1 MSVFRMSQKEK
12 SEPTFRARLINV
24 KGKGLGWKDQD
35 GVFKPVSNLSIK
47 CVAPIALQV
56 KSLKGKITS
65 FNDKQVTVFF
75 FYQGMCLLPNTMEAQ
90 VMKTLVL
97 SLSLS
102 ATRT

>member
-65 FNDKQVTVFF
+65 FNDKQVIVFF
-75 FYQGMCLLPNTMEAQ
+75 FFIRVCVCCQTQ
-90 VMKTLVL
+90 WKHK
-97 SLSLS
+97 
-102 ATRT
+102 

>member
-65 FNDKQVTVFF
+65 AVSS
-75 FYQGMCLLPNTMEAQ
+75 LLGALCKIKFGGPLHRSCFLAALNK
-90 VMKTLVL
+90 V
-97 SLSLS
+97 
-102 ATRT
+102 